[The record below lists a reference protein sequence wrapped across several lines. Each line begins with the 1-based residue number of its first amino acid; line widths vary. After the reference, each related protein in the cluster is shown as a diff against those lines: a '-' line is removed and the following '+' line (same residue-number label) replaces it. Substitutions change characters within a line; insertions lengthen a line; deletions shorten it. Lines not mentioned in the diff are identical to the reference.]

1 MKFFHVLPV
10 GGLCNRLRVIK
21 STRQLSRDY
30 NRPATIWWAVNRQ
43 MNTRFTDLFEYD
55 RSMGFLL
62 REGRLSSLFSRFLF
76 SKYNTRWCDWQEVN
90 KFLSNFSNGKFNY
103 LSTFTDFYK
112 VNGGYD
118 FLMPKAHIAMKVAEW
133 RSKLGDQSFG
143 FHIRRTDN
151 VKSIKFSPDDLFI
164 NKAKVLIEN
173 DNRVKFFLA
182 TDDSEVRTKFRRLFG
197 GHCVTRDVAARH
209 SINGV
214 EDAVVDM
221 LLLSSCKRGVYG
233 SYWSSFSEVAAEVGR
248 CPFEQLMVKDEVNH
262 EQRI

>member
-1 MKFFHVLPV
+1 MIDRKLINFYLMYVVMGDLIIYQHFQIF
-10 GGLCNRLRVIK
+10 IK
-21 STRQLSRDY
+21 L
-30 NRPATIWWAVNRQ
+30 
-43 MNTRFTDLFEYD
+43 
-55 RSMGFLL
+55 MG
-62 REGRLSSLFSRFLF
+62 
-76 SKYNTRWCDWQEVN
+76 
-90 KFLSNFSNGKFNY
+90 
-103 LSTFTDFYK
+103 
-112 VNGGYD
+112 GGYE
-118 FLMPKAHIAMKVAEW
+118 FLIPKPHIAMKVLEW
-133 RSKLGDQSFG
+133 RSKLGDQTFG

-173 DNRVKFFLA
+173 DNKVKFFLA
-182 TDDSEVRTKFRRLFG
+182 TDDAEVRTKFRRLFG
-197 GHCVTRDVAARH
+197 WHCVTRDVAERH

-248 CPFEQLMVKDEVNH
+248 CPFEQLMMEDEVKH